1 MAKKEANFDLYIH
14 DLLVEAGIQ
23 ADTQGSNIIEINNAL
38 KSASKH
44 KTGNVGF
51 PEYCAVVNDFVL
63 VMEDKADRSNL
74 CAFEDDGTTISLTVQ
89 ATKHYAVNGALHYAK
104 HILQNTTYDKI
115 FAFGNA
121 GDRKHHIIQPLFVD
135 TNGYTWLPE
144 VETFENFS
152 ANHILEYYK
161 RIVLKETP
169 PEDIE
174 LADIL
179 NSNMNRFS
187 GLFIARM
194 LRQTCSKYSYGK
206 MGNKESIKREKVM
219 LPINDNGKPDYLFM
233 EQYIKYIIL
242 KLKTKYLK
250 EK

>member
-161 RIVLKETP
+161 RIMRCGTDLW
-169 PEDIE
+169 
-174 LADIL
+174 
-179 NSNMNRFS
+179 NRW
-187 GLFIARM
+187 RK
-194 LRQTCSKYSYGK
+194 SKA
-206 MGNKESIKREKVM
+206 
-219 LPINDNGKPDYLFM
+219 
-233 EQYIKYIIL
+233 
-242 KLKTKYLK
+242 
-250 EK
+250 

>member
-121 GDRKHHIIQPLFVD
+121 GDR
-135 TNGYTWLPE
+135 
-144 VETFENFS
+144 
-152 ANHILEYYK
+152 
-161 RIVLKETP
+161 
-169 PEDIE
+169 
-174 LADIL
+174 

>member
-89 ATKHYAVNGALHYAK
+89 ATKHYLFLLRLSHLVLVLPLL
-104 HILQNTTYDKI
+104 ILQ
-115 FAFGNA
+115 
-121 GDRKHHIIQPLFVD
+121 
-135 TNGYTWLPE
+135 
-144 VETFENFS
+144 
-152 ANHILEYYK
+152 
-161 RIVLKETP
+161 
-169 PEDIE
+169 
-174 LADIL
+174 
-179 NSNMNRFS
+179 
-187 GLFIARM
+187 
-194 LRQTCSKYSYGK
+194 
-206 MGNKESIKREKVM
+206 
-219 LPINDNGKPDYLFM
+219 
-233 EQYIKYIIL
+233 
-242 KLKTKYLK
+242 
-250 EK
+250 